1 MTRVKN
7 DNIFYTNE
15 INLKPK
21 MNLKEIINYRRSV
34 RHYKTDSIEA
44 EKVKQCIELATL
56 APNSSN
62 MQLWEFYHITNPE
75 ILKKMANACLN
86 QQSATTAQQMVVF
99 VTRQDLYR
107 KRAKEMLTL
116 ETENVLKNSPTAK
129 QEKRLK
135 SWKMYYGRIM
145 PTLYIRFFGIIGI
158 IRKIIVNIVGL
169 FRPIV
174 YQVSEND
181 MRVVVHKT
189 CALAAQTFMLAMANE
204 KYDTCPM
211 EGFDSKKMKRILKLP
226 FGAEI
231 NMVISCGIRE
241 EQGVWGERMRIPF
254 DEIYSR
260 I

>member
-1 MTRVKN
+1 MTL
-7 DNIFYTNE
+7 E
-15 INLKPK
+15 
-21 MNLKEIINYRRSV
+21 EIINYRRSV
-34 RHYKTDSIEA
+34 RHYKNEPIDA
-44 EKVKQCIELATL
+44 DKVKHCLELATL

-62 MQLWEFYHITNPE
+62 MQLWEFYNIVNPE
-75 ILKKMANACLN
+75 TLKKIAEACLN

-99 VTRQDLYR
+99 VARQDLHR
-107 KRAKEMLTL
+107 KREKEMLNL
-116 ETENVLKNSPTAK
+116 ESKNVLKNSPKPK

-145 PTLYIRFFGIIGI
+145 PFLYTKFLGVFGIV
-158 IRKIIVNIVGL
+158 RKIIVNVIGL

-211 EGFDSKKMKRILKLP
+211 EGFDSTKVKSILKLP
-226 FGAEI
+226 YGAEI
-231 NMVISCGIRE
+231 NMVVSCGIRE
-241 EQGVWGERMRIPF
+241 EQGVWGERMRVPF
-254 DEIYSR
+254 DEVYRKI
-260 I
+260 

>member
-1 MTRVKN
+1 MTLEE
-7 DNIFYTNE
+7 T
-15 INLKPK
+15 
-21 MNLKEIINYRRSV
+21 INYRRSV
-34 RHYKTDSIEA
+34 RHYKNAPIDA
-44 EKVKQCIELATL
+44 NKVKYCLELATL

-62 MQLWEFYHITNPE
+62 MQLWEFYHIVNPE
-75 ILKKMANACLN
+75 MLKKIAEACLG

-99 VTRQDLYR
+99 VTRQDLHR
-107 KRAKEMLTL
+107 KREKEMLAL
-116 ETENVLKNSPTAK
+116 ESKNVLKNSPQPK

-145 PTLYIRFFGIIGI
+145 PFLYTKFLGVFGI
-158 IRKIIVNIVGL
+158 IRKIIANLIGI

-211 EGFDSKKMKRILKLP
+211 EGFDSKKMKNILKLP
-226 FGAEI
+226 NGAEI
-231 NMVISCGIRE
+231 NMVVSCGIRE
-241 EQGVWGERMRIPF
+241 EQGVWGERMRVPF
-254 DEIYSR
+254 DEVYFKI
-260 I
+260 